1 MGFIIRKFINSAG
14 AIMFMPVKGIY
25 LLIFFIILVTTILIF
40 YKGIEGWFV
49 FQPQKRLDYSPSDF
63 QLKFRDIYLN
73 TTDGVKL
80 HGWYFYPYPDKPV
93 ILFCHGNAG
102 NISHRLE
109 YIDLLLEIGVNVLI
123 FDYRGYGKSSG
134 HPSEQGI
141 YTDALSAF
149 DYLVRDEKI
158 NPSDIILL
166 GRSLGVAAAL
176 EVASKREAGAII
188 IENGF
193 LSVCHM
199 AKHMGIF
206 RLIAP
211 LIPQNYNS
219 LEKIRHVAIPKL
231 IMWSENDEI
240 VPPIMGRKLFEAASE
255 PKYFYEIKGARHNDT
270 HVAGGRGYQNTISEF
285 IMTAKV
291 K

>member
-1 MGFIIRKFINSAG
+1 
-14 AIMFMPVKGIY
+14 MFMPVKGIY
-25 LLIFFIILVTTILIF
+25 LLIFVIILVTTFLIF
-40 YKGIEGWFV
+40 YKNIEGWFV

-63 QLKFRDIYLN
+63 RLNHLDIYLN
-73 TTDGVKL
+73 TPDGIRV
-80 HGWYFYPYPDKPV
+80 HGWYFYPYPDRPV

-109 YIDLLLEIGVNVLI
+109 YINLLLDMGVNLFI

-134 HPSEQGI
+134 SPSEQGI

-158 NPSDIILL
+158 NPNNIILL

-176 EVASKREAGAII
+176 EVASKREARSII

-193 LSVCHM
+193 LSVHHM
-199 AKHMGIF
+199 AKQMGIF

-211 LIPQNYNS
+211 LIPRNYNS
-219 LEKIRHVAIPKL
+219 LEKIKYVTIPKL
-231 IMWSENDEI
+231 IMNSENDEV
-240 VPPIMGRKLFEAASE
+240 VPGYMGRQLFEAASE
-255 PKYFYEIKGARHNDT
+255 PKEYYEIKGAGHNDT
-270 HVAGGRGYQNTISEF
+270 HVAGGREYQNTISEF
-285 IMTAKV
+285 IRSSKV

>member
-1 MGFIIRKFINSAG
+1 
-14 AIMFMPVKGIY
+14 MPVNGVY
-25 LLIFFIILVTTILIF
+25 ILFSILIPVLLFITF
-40 YKGIEGWFV
+40 YKNIEGYFI

-63 QLKFRDIYLN
+63 RLNFRDIFFN
-73 TTDGVKL
+73 TPDGVRL
-80 HGWYFYPYPDKPV
+80 HGWYFHPYQERPV

-109 YIDLLLEIGVNVLI
+109 YINMLLEMGVNIFI

-149 DYLVRDEKI
+149 DYLVMDEKI
-158 NPSDIILL
+158 NHTDIILL
-166 GRSLGVAAAL
+166 GHSLGVAAAL
-176 EVASKREAGAII
+176 EVASKRGPGAII

-193 LSVCHM
+193 LSVHHM

-211 LIPQNYNS
+211 LIPPNYNS
-219 LEKIRHVAIPKL
+219 LEKIRHVTIPKL
-231 IMWSENDEI
+231 VMWSENDEI
-240 VPPIMGRKLFEAASE
+240 VPPYMGKKLFEAAPE
-255 PKYFYEIKGARHNDT
+255 PKGFYEIKGAGHNDT
-270 HVAGGRGYQNTISEF
+270 NIAGGREYQNIISEF
-285 IMTAKV
+285 IRGLKI